1 LTYLRSSKRNFQ
13 PESPMN
19 KEEGQKM
26 QTYRVDH
33 LHLISPN
40 IEETKDWYCDKF
52 GGKVTFEGEF
62 KGIKVYYVDLNGFN
76 IILIERLPD
85 EEPLPATIQTRE
97 GLDHFGV
104 AIENLD
110 TAAAEL
116 KAKGVRFVVEPM
128 QVRPGLRIAYV
139 EAPDKVR
146 IELSE
151 RK

>member
-1 LTYLRSSKRNFQ
+1 
-13 PESPMN
+13 
-19 KEEGQKM
+19 M

-40 IEETKDWYCDKF
+40 IQETKDWYCNVF

-62 KGIKVYYVDLNGFN
+62 KGNKVYYVDVNGFN

-85 EEPLPATIQTRE
+85 EKPLAATIHTRE
-97 GLDHFGV
+97 GLDHFGF
-104 AIENLD
+104 AID
-110 TAAAEL
+110 DMDAAAAEL
-116 KAKGVRFVVEPM
+116 KSKGVKFLVEPL